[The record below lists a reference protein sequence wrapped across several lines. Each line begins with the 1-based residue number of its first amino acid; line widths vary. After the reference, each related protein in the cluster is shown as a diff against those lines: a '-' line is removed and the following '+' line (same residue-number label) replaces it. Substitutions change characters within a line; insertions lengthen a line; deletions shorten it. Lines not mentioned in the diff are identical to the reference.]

1 MDLLNRIREEQ
12 IENTLDASVQP
23 SDSVFEDAADDVPD
37 GMVFE
42 TSGSSGS
49 PKRIPYG
56 DIERVVGPI
65 AECLGLAGF
74 EDEVI
79 LNLGA
84 PRPHPTGWG
93 LREAAPRLDSRATN
107 GHFKDYR
114 TVIENGSA
122 ENVTAVFGVP
132 SVTEAIG
139 AEIAATDGPL
149 SDVFPNVE
157 LIGTAG
163 DLLTANRR
171 ETLTEMWGAD
181 TVREMYGASEFMGIA
196 AAVDDTRKLVPL
208 LNRFVLEMIPDDDPD
223 SILDIRDVVG
233 ERRGSVLITDPSRET
248 VDLTRYRIG
257 DKVAVYEGEDLP
269 RITVLGREDDS
280 INLAGAL
287 LYPSQIHEA
296 IRATFGAGTDWV
308 AKVTDREH
316 PKVDF
321 YVIDEEEDTEAFIQD
336 VLERNGPV
344 REAYR
349 DVGVIKRIDVH
360 YPDSRE
366 AVPGLDGTEGIKTQH
381 VVFGDSYTGRQN
393 C

>member
-1 MDLLNRIREEQ
+1 MDLLTRIRDEQ
-12 IENTLDASVQP
+12 LENTLDAPVQ
-23 SDSVFEDAADDVPD
+23 SSSGVFDDAPTEIKD
-37 GMVFE
+37 GMMFE

-49 PKRIPYG
+49 AKRIPYG
-56 DIERVVGPI
+56 DVERVIGPI

-74 EDEVI
+74 EDKVV

-93 LREAAPRLDSRATN
+93 LREAAPRLGGRAAN
-107 GHFKDYR
+107 EHFKDYR

-122 ENVTAVFGVP
+122 EQVTAVFGVP
-132 SVTEAIG
+132 SVTEAVG
-139 AEIAATDGPL
+139 AEIAATDGPP
-149 SDVFPNVE
+149 SEVFPNVE
-157 LIGTAG
+157 RIGTAG

-171 ETLTEMWGAD
+171 ETLMEMWDAD
-181 TVREMYGASEFMGIA
+181 VVREMYGASEFMGIA

-208 LNRFVLEMIPDDDPD
+208 VNRFVMEIIPDDAPD
-223 SILDIRDVVG
+223 GVLDIRDVVG
-233 ERRGSVLITDPSRET
+233 ERRGSLLITDPARET

-257 DKVAVYEGEDLP
+257 DKVAVYEGDDLP

-308 AKVTDREH
+308 AKVADHEH
-316 PKVDF
+316 PEVDF
-321 YVIDEEEDTEAFIQD
+321 YVVDGAEDTEAFVEDI
-336 VLERNGPV
+336 LGRNGPV
-344 REAYR
+344 KEAYR
-349 DVGVIKRIDVH
+349 DVGVIERFDVH

-366 AVPGLDGTEGIKTQH
+366 AIPGLTEAEGIKTRH
-381 VVFGDSYTGRQN
+381 VVFEDSYGGTA
-393 C
+393 

>member
-1 MDLLNRIREEQ
+1 MDLLTRISDEQ
-12 IENTLDASVQP
+12 LENTLDAPVQ
-23 SDSVFEDAADDVPD
+23 SSGGVFDDAPTEVED

-49 PKRIPYG
+49 AKRIPYG
-56 DIERVVGPI
+56 DVERVIGPI

-74 EDEVI
+74 EDEVV

-93 LREAAPRLDSRATN
+93 LQEAAPRLGGRAAN

-122 ENVTAVFGVP
+122 EQVTAVFGVP
-132 SVTEAIG
+132 SVTEAVG
-139 AEIAATDGPL
+139 AEIAATDGPP

-157 LIGTAG
+157 RIGTAG

-181 TVREMYGASEFMGIA
+181 VVREMYGASEFMGIA

-208 LNRFVLEMIPDDDPD
+208 VNRFVLEIIPDDDPD
-223 SILDIRDVVG
+223 TVLDVRDVVG
-233 ERRGSVLITDPSRET
+233 ERRGSLLVTDPARET

-257 DKVAVYEGEDLP
+257 DKVAVYEGDELP
-269 RITVLGREDDS
+269 RMTVLGREDDS

-287 LYPSQIHEA
+287 LYPAQIHEA

-308 AKVTDREH
+308 ARVSDREH
-316 PKVDF
+316 PEVDF
-321 YVIDEEEDTEAFIQD
+321 YVVDGAEDTEAFID
-336 VLERNGPV
+336 GILERNGPV
-344 REAYR
+344 KEAYR
-349 DVGVIKRIDVH
+349 DVGVIERIDVH

-366 AVPGLDGTEGIKTQH
+366 AVPGLNGAEGIKTRH
-381 VVFGDSYTGRQN
+381 VVFEDSYGGTA
-393 C
+393 